1 MVLYSTVKNLP
12 LANFYK
18 REYNIPVPVYTVF
31 EETWFLPNEA
41 RTERA
46 AEAMYRIMAFSRR
59 HGGTETGVSDTME
72 ETELQQTRELGL
84 TGTGAIHCLTIIGQV
99 EGHQQLESEV
109 KTTRYEH
116 VMPLLAAIEETP
128 EIRGVLLLLNTVG
141 GDVDAGL
148 GIAELIAGLTKPV
161 ASLILG
167 GGHSIGVPLAI
178 AAGRSFIAPSA
189 AVTLHP
195 VRVTGVVLG
204 APQTYRYFEQMQER
218 VVGFITGHSRIGRE
232 KLLEYMMATDALA
245 TDMGTVITG
254 AEAVRCGL
262 IDQLGSLRDA
272 LSWLHGEIQKG

>member
-1 MVLYSTVKNLP
+1 MP
-12 LANFYK
+12 RAC
-18 REYNIPVPVYTVF
+18 I
-31 EETWFLPNEA
+31 A
-41 RTERA
+41 RFARLHGYGRA
-46 AEAMYRIMAFSRR
+46 AARQ
-59 HGGTETGVSDTME
+59 TGKRGVFDPME
-72 ETELQQTRELGL
+72 EAELQQTKELGL
-84 TGTGAIHCLTIIGQV
+84 TGTGSIHCLTIIGQV

-128 EIRGVLLLLNTVG
+128 EIHGVLLLLNTVG

-195 VRVTGVVLG
+195 VRVNGVVLG

-218 VVGFITGHSRIGRE
+218 VVGFITAHSRIGRD

-245 TDMGTVITG
+245 TDLGTVITG
-254 AEAVRCGL
+254 EEAVRCGL

-272 LSWLHGEIQKG
+272 LAWLHREIEKC